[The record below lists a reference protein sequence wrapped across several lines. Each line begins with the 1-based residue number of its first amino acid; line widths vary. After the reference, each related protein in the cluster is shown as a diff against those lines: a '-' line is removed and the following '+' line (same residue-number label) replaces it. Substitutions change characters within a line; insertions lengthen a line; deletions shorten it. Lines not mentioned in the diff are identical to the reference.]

1 MRKSGT
7 FLGIVLFLIILVI
20 AGCNFGG
27 SGGAL
32 SMEEAVHA
40 GVQATLTK
48 EAWLEGVES
57 ARKTAIAA
65 ENLPTATADGS
76 GADVR
81 ITDTPYPTPQATLTP
96 TLKAAGD
103 HLLVPG
109 KPKERVD
116 TYLIDYNS
124 SDYAAERIT
133 YGDNYK
139 ANILERPFTA
149 NEMDYLGAIDII
161 RANMKV
167 TTTSWIYVIIFL
179 AEDLPDEGAYK
190 YGLEL
195 DLDENGRGDFLIQT
209 GIPTSL
215 EWTVSG
221 VQVYQDLDHDVGGSK
236 PMFPDHG
243 SGRTGYET
251 LLFDSGEGDDP
262 DLVWVRRDPETNNQF
277 QFAIKYDLIGN
288 TGFMW
293 SVWADGGL
301 KAPDYFDYQDLY
313 NEETAGSPY
322 PGSPLYPIKSLAMFD
337 NTCRS
342 YYGFTPNGNE
352 PGLCQ

>member
-1 MRKSGT
+1 MRTRGS
-7 FLGIVLFLIILVI
+7 IAAIMVLLVLVLL

-27 SGGAL
+27 SGGPL
-32 SMEEAVHA
+32 SLEEAVQA

-48 EAWLEGVES
+48 EAWLEGVEV

-65 ENLPTATADGS
+65 EGIPTGTADGS
-76 GADVR
+76 GAGLR

-96 TLKAAGD
+96 TLKPAGD
-103 HLLVPG
+103 HVLTPG

-116 TYLIDYNS
+116 TYLVDYNS
-124 SDYAAERIT
+124 HDYAADRIT

-149 NEMDYLGAIDII
+149 NEMDYLGGIDII

-167 TTTSWIYVIIFL
+167 TTTWIYVILFL
-179 AEDLPDEGAYK
+179 AEDLPSEGTYK

-195 DLDENGRGDFLIQT
+195 DLDENGRGDYLIQT
-209 GIPTSL
+209 GLPAGEDWS
-215 EWTVSG
+215 VSG
-221 VQVYQDLDHDVGGSK
+221 VQVYQDLDKDVGGEK
-236 PMFPDHG
+236 PMVPDHG
-243 SGRTGYET
+243 SGRTGYEI
-251 LLFDSGEGDDP
+251 LIFDSGEGDDP
-262 DLVWVRRDPETNNQF
+262 DLVWTRRDPAASNQL
-277 QFAIKYDLIGN
+277 QFAFKYELTGN
-288 TGFMW
+288 TGFLW
-293 SVWADGGL
+293 SAWADAGL

-322 PGSPLYPIKSLAMFD
+322 PGSPLYPIKSLALFD

-342 YYGFTPNGNE
+342 YFGFTPKGNE
-352 PGLCQ
+352 PGLCP